1 MFGSPR
7 ETCQHSERYR
17 RWQPHFRENI
27 CLEVPSFLIFNVSPG
42 APRQHMFPACP
53 QDMAA
58 GVHSTVASCTDA
70 SSHSYCLPH
79 RFCSLLLLLFFFSLL
94 PPLIPA
100 AETDGPKLQR
110 QLCLKSTTTNSQ
122 QRPYPTPFVTKMTKS
137 LIGIA

>member
-79 RFCSLLLLLFFFSLL
+79 RFCSLLLLSFFSLL

>member
-79 RFCSLLLLLFFFSLL
+79 RFCSLLLLFFFSL
-94 PPLIPA
+94 PPLSSPPLKQMA
-100 AETDGPKLQR
+100 PNYNGSCALKVLR
-110 QLCLKSTTTNSQ
+110 QTHSSA
-122 QRPYPTPFVTKMTKS
+122 PTPPPLS
-137 LIGIA
+137 LK

>member
-17 RWQPHFRENI
+17 MWQPHFRENI

-79 RFCSLLLLLFFFSLL
+79 RFCSLLLLFFFSLL